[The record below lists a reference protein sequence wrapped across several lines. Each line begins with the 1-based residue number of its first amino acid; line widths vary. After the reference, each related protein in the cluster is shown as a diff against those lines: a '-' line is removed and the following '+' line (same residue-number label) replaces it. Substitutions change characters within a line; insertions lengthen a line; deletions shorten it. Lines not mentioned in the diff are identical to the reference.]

1 MPKYF
6 YRCVACLEEFE
17 IYHSMKD
24 KLTDCE
30 HCNTSGSLSRVPSIM
45 QKIKKVEN
53 KKVGSV
59 VKQYIKDAK
68 EDLKSEKNKMKR
80 ESL

>member
-6 YRCVACLEEFE
+6 YRCAACSEEFE